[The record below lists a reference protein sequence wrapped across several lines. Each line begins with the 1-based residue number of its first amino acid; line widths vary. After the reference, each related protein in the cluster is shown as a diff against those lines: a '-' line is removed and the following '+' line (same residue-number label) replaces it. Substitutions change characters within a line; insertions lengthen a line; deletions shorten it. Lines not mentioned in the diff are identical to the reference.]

1 MNSTIFKADCS
12 FPFVQIQPEQ
22 PEYYP
27 QSSFFTEFSKIGNRS
42 VGETVYDIK
51 QNQYVRVCKVDQI
64 CEVIRVPTFIEL
76 NTLVLAEDSE
86 FDKYLVPAD

>member
-1 MNSTIFKADCS
+1 MDSTIFKADCS
-12 FPFVQIQPEQ
+12 FPFVQIQSEHPED
-22 PEYYP
+22 YSR
-27 QSSFFTEFSKIGNRS
+27 SSFYTEFPKIANRS

-51 QNQYVRVCKVDQI
+51 QNQYVRVCKVGQI

-86 FDKYLVPAD
+86 FDEYLVPAV

>member
-1 MNSTIFKADCS
+1 M
-12 FPFVQIQPEQ
+12 
-22 PEYYP
+22 
-27 QSSFFTEFSKIGNRS
+27 
-42 VGETVYDIK
+42 YDIK